1 MKLSEIIKRMTSSR
15 PSIADLFRPLIK
27 GEVIFLKMVQG
38 NWTKYHSQ
46 DNAIQ
51 PIAKEVVAERLAE
64 NNLVRIDE
72 IEILNGGLSLA
83 TRSITERIVSPSEL
97 DAVTFN
103 AIFEEASFT
112 GSFTEARLIS
122 SGKGTFSII
131 TGLALSKSGSEKIM
145 VSWKI
150 KIL

>member
-1 MKLSEIIKRMTSSR
+1 MKKFIGLILSLFRNKLLERYLFKAKGTVSIYQWENGQWKLSQ
-15 PSIADLFRPLIK
+15 
-27 GEVIFLKMVQG
+27 VI
-38 NWTKYHSQ
+38 N
-46 DNAIQ
+46 NAIQ
-51 PIAKEVVAERLAE
+51 AIAKEVVAERLAE
-64 NNLVRIDE
+64 NNLVRIDQ

-83 TRSITERIVSPSEL
+83 IRAITERIVSPGEL

-103 AIFEEASFT
+103 AIFEEAAFT

-122 SGKGTFSII
+122 SGKGNFSII
-131 TGLALSKSGSEKIM
+131 TGLALSKSGSEKIL